1 MSAERIRVMLADDHR
16 ILRESLRLLLSGEF
30 DVIGEAASG
39 EEALALA
46 PKIRPHVLL
55 MDIGMPGIGGLNAAS
70 RIAKR
75 APATKVLMLSQY
87 DDEEYVVEAF
97 SGGAAGYLLKSDAPR
112 ELLDAVRAVHSGK
125 RYISPSVAPVVLSR
139 MRQPGARERRG
150 GLTQREREVLRL
162 IGEGATSKD
171 IALALGVSPR
181 TAQAHRDSL
190 KQKLNLRTTADMVR
204 YAIKHKLVKLA

>member
-1 MSAERIRVMLADDHR
+1 MSSERIRVMLADDHR
-16 ILRESLRLLLSGEF
+16 IVRESLRLLLSTEF
-30 DVIGEAASG
+30 EVIGEAASG

-46 PKIRPHVLL
+46 AKLRPHVLL
-55 MDIGMPGIGGLNAAS
+55 MDIGMPGIGGLNAAA

-75 APATKVLMLSQY
+75 APSTKVLMLSQY
-87 DDEEYVVEAF
+87 DDDEYVIEAF
-97 SGGAAGYLLKSDAPR
+97 SIGAAGYLLKSDAPQ
-112 ELLDAVRAVHSGK
+112 ELLDAVRALHGGK

-139 MRQPGARERRG
+139 MRQPGAKPS

-171 IALALGVSPR
+171 IALALGLSPR

-190 KQKLNLRTTADMVR
+190 KRKLNLRTTAEMVR